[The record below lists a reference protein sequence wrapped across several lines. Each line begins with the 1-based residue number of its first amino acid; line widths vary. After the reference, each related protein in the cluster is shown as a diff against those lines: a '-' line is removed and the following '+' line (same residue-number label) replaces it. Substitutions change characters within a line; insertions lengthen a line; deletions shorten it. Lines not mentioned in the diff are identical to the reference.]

1 MKYLI
6 GFLICFISVSAI
18 AQQPYWQQQV
28 NFKIEVTLNDAEH
41 ALDGFEKIEYI
52 NNSPDTLR
60 FIWFHLWPNAYRTD
74 KTAFSDQLLL
84 NGRTDFYFSK
94 REERG
99 YINRL
104 DFRVNNQLAET
115 EDHPQHIDIIKVI
128 LPQPLT
134 PGNKIELTTP
144 FHVQLPKNFSRGGHV
159 GQTYQVTQWYPKPAV
174 YDRTGWHPMPYL
186 DQGEFYSE
194 FGNYEVKVTVP
205 KSYVVLSS
213 GELQNEDEKN
223 WLKQRAN
230 YKSPAPVVTK
240 YKTPPSTKS
249 KQQVAA
255 VKNEPVKTLVFKQN
269 NIHDFAW
276 FAGKKYIVN
285 FDTLVLNNRTIEIYS
300 AYTEAGKEVW
310 KNSTQMI
317 KDAIVFRSKT
327 IGEYQYNVAAAV
339 EAKMG
344 FDGGMEYPCITSIS
358 PTKNEQDLESVIEHE
373 LGHNWF
379 QGMLANNERIYPWF
393 DEGIN
398 SYYDGRFAKEASR
411 FKPVV
416 KKKKALN
423 LNLSEETLLESFER
437 WKKDQPLSTPSDSLT
452 EANYGLIAY
461 TKGSL
466 FMQMLEQQLGHEAF
480 DVAMKNYFQQWKL
493 RHPSPADLKTSL
505 ENSTGKNLDSSFALL
520 HQTGPLFPEQNKKLK
535 FVPVVGNNTSSTNV
549 IMATPFAGFN
559 MYDGLMLGATVGNY
573 TLPPTKFQFI
583 VAPMYGIKSGQLNGI
598 GRMSYTF
605 YPQKTFQRVIVAVNG
620 MKFSSGDFTD
630 TANTKYLTGFRK
642 FSASLKFVLK
652 ENDPL
657 STRERFVQ
665 WKTFFFNEDDLHF
678 KRDTLPNGN
687 LYTKI
692 TKTQSNRYL
701 NQLRV
706 VVQDTRVLYP
716 YKAELLAEQAKDFV
730 RLAFTGNYYFNYN
743 DHLGADVR
751 VFAGKFIYLGNK
763 TTSKQF
769 LNDAYHLNMSG
780 PKGYEDY
787 TYSNYYIGRNEFEG
801 FASQQIMMRDGGFK
815 VRTDMLASKVGK
827 TDNWLAAVNFTSD
840 IPDQVNILKLLP
852 VKIPLKVF
860 LDLGTYAEAWK
871 QNADGNRL
879 LYDAGLQLSLLKNTV
894 NIYFPLLYSKVYRDY
909 FNSTITDKKFLK
921 NIAFSI
927 DIQNLSLKKI
937 NRLLPF

>member
-1 MKYLI
+1 MKYLAGLFI
-6 GFLICFISVSAI
+6 FFISVSGN
-18 AQQPYWQQQV
+18 AQQTYWQQQV
-28 NFKIEVTLNDAEH
+28 NFKIEVTLNDTEH
-41 ALDGFEKIEYI
+41 TLDGFEKIEYI

-74 KTAFSDQLLL
+74 KTAFSDQLLQ

-94 REERG
+94 KEDRG

-104 DFRVNNQLAET
+104 DFRVNNVLAET
-115 EDHPQHIDIIKVI
+115 EDHPQHIDIIKVV
-128 LPQPLT
+128 LPQPLA

-174 YDRTGWHPMPYL
+174 YDNTGWHPMPYL

-194 FGNYEVKVTVP
+194 FGRYEVKVTVP

-213 GELQNEDEKN
+213 GELQNENEKK
-223 WLKQRAN
+223 WLQQRAGFSMQ
-230 YKSPAPVVTK
+230 KEPAK
-240 YKTPPSTKS
+240 KIQAKPSS
-249 KQQVAA
+249 KKPIQTSSKKQ
-255 VKNEPVKTLVFKQN
+255 EPAKTLIFKQN

-300 AYTEAGKEVW
+300 AYTEKGKQVW
-310 KNSTQMI
+310 RNSTQMI
-317 KDAIVFRSKT
+317 KDAIVFRSKI
-327 IGEYQYNVAAAV
+327 IGEYQYNIASAV

-344 FDGGMEYPCITSIS
+344 FEGGMEYPCITSIS
-358 PTKNEQDLESVIEHE
+358 PMKTEQDLESVIEHE

-379 QGMLANNERIYPWF
+379 QGMLANNERVHPWM

-398 SYYDGRFAKEASR
+398 NYYDSRFAKETSCDKATQH
-411 FKPVV
+411 KQ
-416 KKKKALN
+416 KK
-423 LNLSEETLLESFER
+423 LSLTLDDKTLLESFER
-437 WKKDQPLSTPSDSLT
+437 WKKDQPLTTPGDSLT
-452 EANYGLIAY
+452 EANYGFIAY

-466 FMQMLEQQLGHEAF
+466 FVQMLEQQLGKSAF
-480 DVAMKNYFQQWKL
+480 DNAMQNYFQQWKMK
-493 RHPSPADLKTSL
+493 HPSPADLKTSL
-505 ENSTGKNLDSSFALL
+505 EKSTGKNLDTSFALL
-520 HQTGPLFPEQNKKLK
+520 HQTGSLYPEQKKKLK
-535 FVPVVGNNTSSTNV
+535 FVPIIGNNTSSHHI

-559 MYDGLMLGATVGNY
+559 MYDGLMPGVAVSNY

-583 VAPMYGIKSGQLNGI
+583 TAPVYAIESKQLNGI
-598 GRMSYTF
+598 GRLSYTF
-605 YPQKTFQRVIVAVNG
+605 HPHKIFQRVNIAVNA
-620 MKFSSGDFTD
+620 MKFSSDDFTD
-630 TANTKYLTGFRK
+630 TANTKYITGFSK
-642 FSASLKFVLK
+642 FSASLKLVLK

-657 STRERFVQ
+657 SSRERFIQ
-665 WKTFFFNEDDLHF
+665 WKTFYFNENDLQF

-692 TKTQSNRYL
+692 NKTQSNRYL
-701 NQLRV
+701 NQLRLV
-706 VVQDTRVLYP
+706 ILDTRVLYP
-716 YKAELLAEQAKDFV
+716 YKAEMLAEQAKDFI

-751 VFAGKFIYLGNK
+751 LFAGKFIYLGNK

-815 VRTDMLASKVGK
+815 VRTDMLANKVGK
-827 TDNWLAAVNFTSD
+827 TDNWLAAINFTSD
-840 IPDQVNILKLLP
+840 IPDQINILKLLP

-871 QNADGNRL
+871 PDANGNKV

-909 FNSTITDKKFLK
+909 FNSTIPDKKFLK

-937 NRLLPF
+937 DRLMPF